1 MDRITSDLLDL
12 SRLEARLSGTDLH
25 LGDVRNPVFNAVH
38 GLRDLIDARELTIQ
52 LDLPEEPVLAR
63 FDSAALE
70 KALSNLIDNA
80 IKYSAE
86 GAKIAVWLSVKN
98 SLALIT
104 VRDYGQGIPEEEMEI
119 IIDRSHR
126 GSNARGDG
134 SGLGLAIVQEII
146 AIHGGELSARNEDD
160 GGCIFEIDLPMTGDL
175 EAPKLTDLENG

>member
-1 MDRITSDLLDL
+1 M
-12 SRLEARLSGTDLH
+12 
-25 LGDVRNPVFNAVH
+25 
-38 GLRDLIDARELTIQ
+38 
-52 LDLPEEPVLAR
+52 PEEPVLAR

-119 IIDRSHR
+119 IIDRFHR

-146 AIHGGELSARNEDD
+146 AIHGGELTARNEDD
-160 GGCIFEIDLPMTGDL
+160 GGCIFEIDLPMTGDP